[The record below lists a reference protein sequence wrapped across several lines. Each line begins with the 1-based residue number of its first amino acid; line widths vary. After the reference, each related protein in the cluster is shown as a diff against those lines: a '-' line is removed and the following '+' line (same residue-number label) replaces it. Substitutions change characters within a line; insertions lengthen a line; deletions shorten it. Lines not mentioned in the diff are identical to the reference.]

1 MMQSQAMPMAYMAP
15 PPPMIIQEPAID
27 PIDPGLPVLD
37 GLPPS
42 YNDSSFLP
50 ATPSSVAPSFDNP
63 SFFPVTPSDTSELGL
78 DDDNSIDFS
87 GQESDGL
94 ELGMSGDEAD
104 QAIDLAQSEEGDD
117 MAEAQDSV
125 SISGLAVDTGPD
137 SAVEDDAEDSIDDDD
152 DGDDDDDDDDS
163 F

>member
-1 MMQSQAMPMAYMAP
+1 MAYMAP
-15 PPPMIIQEPAID
+15 PPPMIIPESPIAID
-27 PIDPGLPVLD
+27 PIDPGLPILD
-37 GLPPS
+37 DLPPS
-42 YNDSSFLP
+42 YNDGSFLP

-63 SFFPVTPSDTSELGL
+63 SFFPATPSDTSELGL
-78 DDDNSIDFS
+78 DDNSVNLS
-87 GQESDGL
+87 GLDSDGL
-94 ELGMSGDEAD
+94 ELDMSGDEAD
-104 QAIDLAQSEEGDD
+104 QAIDLGQSVDGDE

-152 DGDDDDDDDDS
+152 DDDDDS